1 LDQVWLEAFGY
12 VGSVIVV
19 LSLMM
24 SNLARLRA
32 LNFVGSAIFTVYSA
46 IIGAWPLLAVNGFIA
61 LVDVYFLVRLYFKKD
76 YFSINEQLDG
86 ELPFVQKFLAFYA
99 KDIARFYPDFDLA
112 SVPGARVILVSRNM
126 NPVAIFIYSW
136 EGPHVLRIHLDYAL
150 PAFRDL
156 KSIRWLFNDKLEAFR
171 RDGALQFVTLPAAAH
186 RKYLKKMGFVPD
198 QDGRT
203 FRRAV

>member
-1 LDQVWLEAFGY
+1 
-12 VGSVIVV
+12 VV
-19 LSLMM
+19 VALSLMM
-24 SNLARLRA
+24 SNLVRLRA
-32 LNFVGSAIFTVYSA
+32 LNLVGSAIFTVYSA
-46 IIGAWPLLAVNGFIA
+46 VIGALPLLMVNGFIV
-61 LVDVYFLVRLYFKKD
+61 LVDVYFLLRLYFEKD
-76 YFSINEQLDG
+76 YFSINEQLDR

-99 KDIARFYPDFDLA
+99 KDISRFYPDFDL
-112 SVPGARVILVSRNM
+112 VTIPGARVILVSRNM

-156 KSIRWLFNDKLEAFR
+156 KSIRWLFNGKLEDFR
-171 RDGALQFVTLPAAAH
+171 REGALQFVTLPAATH
-186 RKYLKKMGFVPD
+186 RKYLKKMGFLPD